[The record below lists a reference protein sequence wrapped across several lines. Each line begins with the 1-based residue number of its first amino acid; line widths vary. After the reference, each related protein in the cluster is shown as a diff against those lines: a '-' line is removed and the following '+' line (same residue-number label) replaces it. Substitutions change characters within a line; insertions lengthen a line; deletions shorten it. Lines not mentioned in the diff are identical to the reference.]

1 LAKTIGF
8 IGGTGPEGRGLAAR
22 FARAGMDV
30 IIGSRSAERG
40 QEAAKD
46 VLELAGGDIRGASNQ
61 DAASQADT
69 IVLTVPYSGMA
80 DTLEGLRDHIGDKL
94 LISAVVPL
102 QFAAGRV
109 SIVHT
114 EDGSAAEEAQ
124 RMLPEAKVVGAF
136 HNLAANHLL
145 DIDHPMEGDVL
156 ICGDDAACVREVLW
170 MAEQIRELR
179 GVNCGKLSSSQYIE
193 GITALIVNI
202 NRIYKHETGVRIVG
216 I

>member
-1 LAKTIGF
+1 MAKTIGF

-40 QEAAKD
+40 EDAAKD
-46 VLELAGGDIRGASNQ
+46 IVELSGGNVRGATNA
-61 DAASQADT
+61 DAATLADT
-69 IVLTVPYSGMA
+69 IVVTVPYSGMA
-80 DTLEGLRDHIGDKL
+80 DTLEGLKDAIGEKL

-102 QFAAGRV
+102 QFTAGRV
-109 SIVHT
+109 SIIHT

-124 RMLPEAKVVGAF
+124 RILPNAKVVGAF

-145 DIDHPMEGDVL
+145 DIDHAMEGDVL
-156 ICGDDAACVREVLW
+156 ICGDDAGCVREVLW
-170 MAEQIRELR
+170 LAEQIRELR
-179 GVNCGKLSSSQYIE
+179 GVNCGKLSSSHYIE
-193 GITALIVNI
+193 GITALIVNV
-202 NRIYKHETGVRIVG
+202 NRIYKHEAGVRIVG